1 MSQIAKRIRNLS
13 KGAKASIALFL
24 ASMITHGISYV
35 VTPIYTRLLPSEIF
49 GKTNVFM
56 TWLQIFGIIAMFS
69 LANGVFN
76 NGMSD
81 WPEKRDEYSFSLL
94 ILSNIITIVFS
105 IAIIIVYPYIQ
116 QFVGV
121 GINYIFL
128 MLVLF
133 MVQPA
138 YNFWAVRQRYEYKYK
153 YVVIWTICCGMLSLA
168 IAITAILLSKNS
180 DLLAARIFGAEV
192 PLIVVYT
199 GFYFHLAKKSHYRVN
214 KQYWKTALLFNLPL
228 IPHYLSMYMLN
239 SSDKLM
245 ISYLINDSATA
256 YYSVAYSVA
265 AIATIV
271 WTAINSSLIPYTY
284 EKCKE
289 KDYKSIQR
297 VTSPIIAVF
306 AVACL
311 FVIMLAPEVVAIM
324 ATPEYKEAIYVIP
337 PIVGGVFFQVQYFM
351 YANIVYFYK
360 KPKYVMVA
368 SVTSTI
374 LNIGLNYIFIK
385 KYGYVAAGYTTLF
398 CYMVQAFIDYLAMK
412 KVAPEAIYNMKF
424 VFCLSVIVTA
434 IALLSNL
441 VYDYIAIR
449 YTVIIMIFIVGYFF
463 RNQLIQIVKTIK
475 K

>member
-1 MSQIAKRIRNLS
+1 MSQISRRIGNLS

-94 ILSNIITIVFS
+94 VLSNIITIVFS
-105 IAIIIVYPYIQ
+105 VVIIFVYPYIQ
-116 QFVGV
+116 QFVGI
-121 GINYIFL
+121 GINYIYL

-138 YNFWAVRQRYEYKYK
+138 YIFWTVRQRYEYKYK
-153 YVVIWTICCGMLSLA
+153 YVVIWTICCAILSPVV
-168 IAITAILLSKNS
+168 AITAILLSHNT
-180 DLLAARIFGAEV
+180 DLLVARIFGAEV
-192 PLIVVYT
+192 PLIIVYA
-199 GFYFHLAKKSHYRVN
+199 GFYFYLAKKSNYHINR
-214 KQYWKTALLFNLPL
+214 QYWKSALLFNLPL

-289 KDYKSIQR
+289 KDFKSIQQ
-297 VTSPIIAVF
+297 VTTPIIAVF

-324 ATPEYKEAIYVIP
+324 ATPEYTEAIYVIP

-368 SVTSTI
+368 SVTSTV
-374 LNIGLNYIFIK
+374 LNIGLNYVFIK
-385 KYGYVAAGYTTLF
+385 RYGYVAAGYTTLF

-412 KVAPEAIYNMKF
+412 KVAPDTIYNMNF
-424 VFCLSVIVTA
+424 VLSLSVIVTA

-449 YTVIIMIFIVGYFF
+449 YTVILLIVLAGYFF
-463 RNQLIQIVKTIK
+463 RNKLIQIVKTIRK
-475 K
+475 